1 MMRESP
7 EEIHRP
13 KEFHH
18 FPRILPF
25 FGSSVGCEKIKEIE
39 DGLVGLPRKV
49 TGCVTLVAIDLLP
62 CASLGV

>member
-1 MMRESP
+1 M
-7 EEIHRP
+7 
-13 KEFHH
+13 
-18 FPRILPF
+18 
-25 FGSSVGCEKIKEIE
+25 GCEKIKEVE